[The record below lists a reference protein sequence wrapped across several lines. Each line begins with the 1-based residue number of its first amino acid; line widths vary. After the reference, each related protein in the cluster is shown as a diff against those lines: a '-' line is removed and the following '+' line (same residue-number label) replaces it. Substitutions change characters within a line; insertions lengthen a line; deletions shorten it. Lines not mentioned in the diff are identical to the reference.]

1 MYHEHQLCDRH
12 SAVPWIRYLPR
23 PKTQHRIRQTPKKEG
38 VGKLWGFIEGKLLGT
53 PGGGKGYLLITS
65 YRCDSQ
71 QFLEQCALH
80 MVRMEPLIQVI
91 TQERL
96 QGIYSLKR
104 VFKKSILN
112 RPTELGRDTS
122 YTPSN
127 ESNERLLQTQRRKT
141 KLANQ
146 YTHLRAL
153 RRVGGAG
160 V

>member
-1 MYHEHQLCDRH
+1 
-12 SAVPWIRYLPR
+12 
-23 PKTQHRIRQTPKKEG
+23 
-38 VGKLWGFIEGKLLGT
+38 
-53 PGGGKGYLLITS
+53 
-65 YRCDSQ
+65 
-71 QFLEQCALH
+71 
-80 MVRMEPLIQVI
+80 MVRMEPLIQVV

-96 QGIYSLKR
+96 QGIYSLRR

-127 ESNERLLQTQRRKT
+127 ERLPQTQRRKT

-146 YTHLRAL
+146 YTHLLAL
-153 RRVGGAG
+153 RRVGVGGAAG